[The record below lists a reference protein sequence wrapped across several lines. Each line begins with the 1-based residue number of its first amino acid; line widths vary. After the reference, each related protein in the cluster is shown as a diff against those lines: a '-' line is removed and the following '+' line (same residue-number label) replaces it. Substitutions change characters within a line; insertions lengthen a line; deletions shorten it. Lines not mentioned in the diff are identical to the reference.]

1 MHSASTG
8 KPGFF
13 VILHLAFF
21 YKILYNYTI
30 VLENTDTQKRKV
42 NIMKKENIKKV
53 VLAYSGGLDTSI
65 IIPWLKENYNN
76 CEVIAVSGN
85 VGQGTELDGLEEKAL
100 KTGASKLY
108 IEDLREEYITDFIW
122 PCLKADAKYEDYLLG
137 TSHARP
143 CIAKR
148 LVEIALAEGAD
159 AICHGCT
166 GKGNDQVRFEL
177 TIKAFAPDMAIIAPW
192 REWDIKSRDEEIDY
206 AEAHNIPL
214 KINRE
219 TNYSKDKNIWHLSHE
234 GMDLESPAN
243 EPQYNKEGFLELGV
257 SPEQAPDEPT
267 YVTIH
272 FEQGVPTAVNGVEMK
287 PIELVETLNEI
298 GGKNGIGLLDIV
310 ENRLVG
316 MKSRGVYET
325 PAGTILYK
333 AHNVLET
340 ICLDKET
347 FHFQQAMIAPKMADL
362 VYNGQWFTPLRESL
376 CAFVDKT
383 QERVTGDVKLKL
395 YKGNLI
401 NAGVTSPYTLYDEQT
416 ASFGED
422 EDYNQADSAGFINLF
437 GLPIKV
443 KAKLDA
449 NRK

>member
-1 MHSASTG
+1 M
-8 KPGFF
+8 
-13 VILHLAFF
+13 
-21 YKILYNYTI
+21 YNI
-30 VLENTDTQKRKV
+30 HEKV
-42 NIMKKENIKKV
+42 NKMNKDKKIKKV

-65 IIPWLKENYNN
+65 IIPWLKENYDN
-76 CEVIAVSGN
+76 CEVVAVSGD

-108 IEDLREEYITDFIW
+108 IEDLKEDYLENYVW

-177 TIKAFAPDMAIIAPW
+177 TIKAFAPQMKIIAPW

-234 GMDLESPAN
+234 GLDLESPAN

-257 SPEQAPDEPT
+257 SPEQAPDVPT

-272 FEQGVPTAVNGVEMK
+272 FEKGVPTALDGKEMGAV
-287 PIELVETLNEI
+287 ELVSALNEI

-325 PAGTILYK
+325 PAGTILYR

-340 ICLDKET
+340 ITLDKET
-347 FHFQQAMIAPKMADL
+347 FHFMQAQVAPKMADL
-362 VYNGQWFTPLRESL
+362 VYNGQWFTPLREAL
-376 CAFVDKT
+376 CSFVDKVNET
-383 QERVTGDVKLKL
+383 VTGDVKLKL
-395 YKGNLI
+395 YKGNVI

-443 KAKLDA
+443 KAVLDA
-449 NRK
+449 RRENENK